1 MEVYTVQ
8 LGQWRL
14 AKELNIE
21 LIDTTYRSG
30 ILNRDVRWL
39 APTGEL
45 LGNYKSGVV
54 GPCEYQQIYLNLMRA
69 RWSLDPQWFI
79 DFCRSHERLALAC
92 YCGAGE
98 FCHRLILVDIL
109 RNICAKYQIPFTY
122 LGELK
127 RAA

>member
-1 MEVYTVQ
+1 MEVWTIQ

-30 ILNRDVRWL
+30 IIHQGIRWL

-45 LGNYKSGVV
+45 LGNYKAGITTAT
-54 GPCEYQQIYLNLMRA
+54 GYQEIYLNLMRH
-69 RWSLDPQWFI
+69 RWTADPQWFL
-79 DFCRSHERLALAC
+79 DFCKSHERLALAC
-92 YCGAGE
+92 YCGADQ
-98 FCHRLILVDIL
+98 FCHRLLLVDLL
-109 RNICAKYQIPFTY
+109 RKICVKYNIPFIY
-122 LGELK
+122 HGELR